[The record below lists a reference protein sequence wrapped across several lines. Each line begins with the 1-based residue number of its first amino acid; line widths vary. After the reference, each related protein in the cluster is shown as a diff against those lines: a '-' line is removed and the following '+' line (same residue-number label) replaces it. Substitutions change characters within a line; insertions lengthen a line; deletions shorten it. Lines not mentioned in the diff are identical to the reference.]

1 VAIATEFSQLS
12 LGYVSG
18 RSGGEK
24 THLGDRSAK
33 CEERA
38 RSLMAM
44 SFNALIAVLA
54 LLALI
59 GMIAVLRQLIQLA
72 LVLAE
77 NRQSP
82 GGAQRRRGPSA

>member
-1 VAIATEFSQLS
+1 
-12 LGYVSG
+12 
-18 RSGGEK
+18 
-24 THLGDRSAK
+24 
-33 CEERA
+33 
-38 RSLMAM
+38 MAM